1 MPVQRFTADRRE
13 KWLQVVESGATQEDA
28 NRKLGVSPVTIAR
41 WGKKGRLESDGPAF
55 EFAQRLDALPARKR
69 RPAPKSLVADQRRG
83 RLSLDDLV
91 GLLEDAA
98 IQGNVQAMKYLIER
112 PWEKDADEDEKPG
125 TSIFDELQ
133 ALRERKTGT

>member
-1 MPVQRFTADRRE
+1 MPVQRFTDDRRE
-13 KWLQVVESGATQEDA
+13 KWLQLVESGATQEDA
-28 NRKLGVSPVTIAR
+28 NTKVGVSPVTIAR
-41 WGKKGRLESDGPAF
+41 WGKKGRLASEGPAF
-55 EFAQRLDALPARKR
+55 EFAQRLDALPARKP
-69 RPAPKSLVADQRRG
+69 RPAPKSLVAEQRRG

-112 PWEKDADEDEKPG
+112 PWEKDADDEKPG
-125 TSIFDELQ
+125 TSIFDELA